1 MIGASNAVNLS
12 DQAGAMR
19 LSYSF
24 AIVLILFAA
33 VVAQETKP
41 KSRSDGKSWWEHVK
55 VLADDNMEGR
65 DTGSPGHKRAAAY
78 VADQMKKDGLKPAG
92 TDGYFQP
99 VKFVTRKIDES
110 QSSMSLVRDGKE
122 EPLKLGE
129 DANLSVRGNPA
140 PGVEAPMVFVGYG
153 LRVPEA
159 NYDDF
164 AGLDLKGKVAV
175 FMAGAPPQIPAALAS
190 HYQSGEERVKTM
202 KSLGLVGAIGIPN
215 PKHMDIPWSRSTL
228 ARLRP
233 SMALVDSDMPVMFG
247 AGFNPA
253 HADKLFAGTG
263 HTLDELISLNEA
275 GKSLPSFNLPVSVKA
290 KVKFESSEVTS
301 QNIVG
306 LWPGSDSKLKSEYV
320 LLSAHVDHLGIGDP
334 VPSDPNDRIY
344 NGAMD
349 NASGVAMVLDVAA
362 KMKAANAKP
371 KRSVLFVIVTGEEKG
386 ELGSTYFAA
395 HPTVPAKDIVA
406 DINTDMFLP
415 LYPLKY
421 LIVYGL
427 EESTLG
433 DNVRAA
439 AKDQDVEVIKDPEP
453 QRNSFIRSDQY
464 SFIKAGIPALAMK
477 DGYINGSPEDKTF
490 HDWLH
495 TRYHAPSDDLYQPVD
510 MGAAGRFEDV
520 LMDLAERVADQ
531 PNRPAWNGDS
541 FFKRFAK

>member
-1 MIGASNAVNLS
+1 
-12 DQAGAMR
+12 MR
-19 LSYSF
+19 LSRNF
-24 AIVLILFAA
+24 ALVLIMCAA
-33 VVAQETKP
+33 VVAQENKP
-41 KSRSDGKSWWEHVK
+41 AKKSDGKSWWEHVK

-65 DTGSPGHKRAAAY
+65 DTGSAGHKRAAAY

-92 TDGYFQP
+92 TDGYFQAI
-99 VKFVTRKIDES
+99 KFVTRKIDES
-110 QSSMSLVRDGKE
+110 KSSMSLIRDGKE
-122 EPLKLGE
+122 EPLSLGE
-129 DANLSVRGNPA
+129 DANLGVRGNPTA
-140 PGVEAPMVFVGYG
+140 ETEAPLVFVGYG

-164 AGLDLKGKVAV
+164 AGLDLHGKVAV
-175 FMAGAPPQIPAALAS
+175 IFAGAPPQIPAALAA
-190 HYQSGEERVKTM
+190 HYQSGEERVKTL
-202 KSLGLVGAIGIPN
+202 KALGAVGTINIAN

-228 ARLRP
+228 GRLKP
-233 SMALVDSDMPVMFG
+233 SMSLADSDAPTLSFG

-263 HTLDELISLNEA
+263 HTLDEMVELAEA
-275 GKSLPSFNLPVSVKA
+275 GKSLPTFNLPVSVKA
-290 KVKFESSEVTS
+290 KVKFDSSEVES

-306 LWPGSDSKLKSEYV
+306 LWPGTDAKLKQEYV
-320 LLSAHVDHLGIGDP
+320 VLSAHVDHLGIGDP
-334 VPSDPNDRIY
+334 VSTDPSDHIY

-362 KMKAANAKP
+362 KMKAANARP

-386 ELGSTYFAA
+386 ELGSTYFAH
-395 HPTVPAKDIVA
+395 HPTVDSKAIVA

-453 QRNSFIRSDQY
+453 QRRSFIRSDQY

-495 TRYHAPSDDLYQPVD
+495 TRYHAPSDDLNQPVD

-531 PNRPAWNGDS
+531 PDRPKWNPGS
-541 FFKRFAK
+541 FFKRFSK